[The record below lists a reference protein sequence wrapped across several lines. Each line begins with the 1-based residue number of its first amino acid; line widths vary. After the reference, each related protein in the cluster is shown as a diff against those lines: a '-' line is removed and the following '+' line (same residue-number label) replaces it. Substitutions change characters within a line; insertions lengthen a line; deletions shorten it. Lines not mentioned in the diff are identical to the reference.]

1 MSRRPVVVGNWKM
14 FKTVPETVAFALEW
28 KQKGG
33 EYPGVDVGFT
43 PPFVAVAALAEK
55 VKGTGLWVG
64 AQNLHWEKTGA
75 FTGEVSAPM
84 LAAAGASCVLVGHSE
99 RRQYF
104 GETDETVAKKTAA
117 ALEAG
122 LTPIVCVGETLA
134 ERKGG
139 KTFDVVHRH
148 VTGAFAKIPA
158 EQIGRCVIAYEP
170 VWAIGTGETATPAQ
184 AQEVHA
190 HIREL
195 VRGMAARHVA
205 EATRIQY
212 GGSVKPSNAAE
223 LLGQPDVDG
232 ALVGGASLEVASFAA
247 ICAAAQAAKK

>member
-14 FKTVPETVAFALEW
+14 FKTVPEAVAFALEW

-33 EYPGVDVGFT
+33 EYPGVDVGFAPT
-43 PPFVAVAALAEK
+43 YVAITSLAEK
-55 VKGTGLWVG
+55 LKGTGLWIAG
-64 AQNLHWEKTGA
+64 QNCHAEETGA
-75 FTGEVSAPM
+75 FTGEISCAM
-84 LAAAGASCVLVGHSE
+84 LVAAGANSVLVGHSE
-99 RRQYF
+99 RRQLF
-104 GETDETVAKKTAA
+104 GETDEGVAKKTAA
-117 ALEAG
+117 ALKAD
-122 LTPIVCVGETLA
+122 LTPIVCVGETLD

-139 KTFDVVHRH
+139 KTFDVVGRQ
-148 VTGAFAKIPA
+148 VAGAYAKIAP
-158 EQIGRCVIAYEP
+158 EQIGRTVLAYEP

-195 VRGMAARHVA
+195 VRGLAARHVA
-205 EATRIQY
+205 EALRIQY

-223 LLGQPDVDG
+223 LMGQPDVDG

-247 ICAAAQAAKK
+247 ICKAAQNAKK